1 MFRPFRKVIKKIGRG
16 YYKLKICDTVSVVI
30 AFMVIFTAFFVE
42 NWIIYNCIAI
52 AISVGSIK
60 MLYF

>member
-1 MFRPFRKVIKKIGRG
+1 LGEVF
-16 YYKLKICDTVSVVI
+16 YKLKICDTVSVVI
-30 AFMVIFTAFFVE
+30 AFMVIFAAFFAE